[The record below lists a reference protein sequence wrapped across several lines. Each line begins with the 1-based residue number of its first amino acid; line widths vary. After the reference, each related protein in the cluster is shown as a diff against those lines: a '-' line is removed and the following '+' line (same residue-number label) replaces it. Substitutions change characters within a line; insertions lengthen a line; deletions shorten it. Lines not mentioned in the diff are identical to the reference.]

1 MEKLLRNPDEIR
13 RLLTDAYIEGVE
25 VVTNGRVAEIVLYLK
40 RDQQRYRIAV
50 YAIDGALSI
59 VLEE

>member
-1 MEKLLRNPDEIR
+1 VEKLLRNPDEIR